1 MTYTVQHKRSGDIN
15 RRPLPN
21 ELEEGQVALNFN
33 NDSPG
38 MFFKTSS
45 GLLVKAGPA
54 TISDTEPVASDL
66 VNYQTFAVGELWI
79 DSTNGVVSYWDG
91 TEWVQTGAARVPT
104 PSTPPADPEAGDL
117 WYNSDSGVGG
127 GRLYVWY
134 VDGNTAQWVD
144 ASPTI
149 IDGDYLKETG
159 GTMTGTLNMGA
170 DILPTADSTYNL
182 GSSSQRWANVHTG
195 DLHLKNEGSQ
205 NDVDGT
211 WGSYV
216 IQEGEEELYLL
227 NKRSGK
233 KYKFLLE
240 EVN

>member
-79 DSTNGVVSYWDG
+79 NSSTGVVSYWTGLGWTGTSGFDDDG
-91 TEWVQTGAARVPT
+91 NLS
-104 PSTPPADPEAGDL
+104 PSTDCTYSLGTPTNRWSNVYTCDL
-117 WYNSDSGVGG
+117 VMN
-127 GRLYVWY
+127 
-134 VDGNTAQWVD
+134 
-144 ASPTI
+144 
-149 IDGDYLKETG
+149 
-159 GTMTGTLNMGA
+159 
-170 DILPTADSTYNL
+170 
-182 GSSSQRWANVHTG
+182 
-195 DLHLKNEGSQ
+195 NEGSQ

-216 IQEGEEELYLL
+216 IQEGEEELFLI